1 MTMREPPHVGLRS
14 RLAGNWTILKGAAR
28 QRWGRLTRDEIE
40 EIAGRHE
47 KLAGKLQKV
56 YGLDRAQA
64 EAEVD
69 AFVKANLE
77 TLERGRDSGGSH

>member
-1 MTMREPPHVGLRS
+1 MREPPRNVGMRS

-28 QRWGRLTRDEIE
+28 QRWGKLTRDEIE

-77 TLERGRDSGGSH
+77 TLDEGRGSDRPH